1 MASTILS
8 VLFVLML
15 VSSSICMRQHPPVKR
30 TVSCSDLDHATDEF
44 IISTLRQDPYE
55 MEIITLSNKY
65 LGSSLSIPIEDLNLV
80 TGFYNLMKAR
90 ELYSEVDLLVTDVIT
105 DIRDTITA
113 FEESCRPMI
122 HGKRSVV

>member
-30 TVSCSDLDHATDEF
+30 TVSCSDLDDAGYEVT
-44 IISTLRQDPYE
+44 ISTLRQDPYE

-65 LGSSLSIPIEDLNLV
+65 LGSSLSIPIGDLKLV
-80 TGFYNLMKAR
+80 RKFYKLSEVR
-90 ELYSEVDLLVTDVIT
+90 ELYSEVDSLVTDIT
-105 DIRDTITA
+105 NDIHDTLIA
-113 FEESCRPMI
+113 LEQSCKTMT